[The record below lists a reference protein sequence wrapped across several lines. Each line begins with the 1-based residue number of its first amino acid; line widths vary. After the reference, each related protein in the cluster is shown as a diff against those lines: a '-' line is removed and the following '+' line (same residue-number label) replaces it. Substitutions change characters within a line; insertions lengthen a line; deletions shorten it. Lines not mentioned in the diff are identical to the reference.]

1 MKIKITNKEIRQ
13 SLNIETPDFPK
24 HVTQILNLANQD
36 AQGTRPKTVG
46 QMSELIQ
53 LFPGKTITEWQKWY
67 IEKHPEAIKNATQKI
82 SAMIENFKE
91 AIGKI
96 NENII
101 EKWVSDLVLV
111 QTFLGLRFQKAI
123 LEKIAK
129 SKNATFKLANIQE
142 EARGIDGF
150 INDMPVSIKP
160 DSYKTKMA
168 LSEKIDTKII
178 FYTKTKNGIELEFD

>member
-1 MKIKITNKEIRQ
+1 MRIKITNKEIRQ

-24 HVTQILNLANQD
+24 YVTQILNLANQD

-129 SKNATFKLANIQE
+129 NKNTTFRLANIQE

-168 LSEKIDTKII
+168 LSEKINVEII
-178 FYTKTKNGIELEFD
+178 FYTKIKDGIELEFD

>member
-24 HVTQILNLANQD
+24 YVTQILNLANQD

-82 SAMIENFKE
+82 SAMIENFKK
-91 AIGKI
+91 AIGEI

-129 SKNATFKLANIQE
+129 NKNTTFRLANIQE
-142 EARGIDGF
+142 ETKGIDGF

-168 LSEKIDTKII
+168 LSEKINAKII